1 MINEHGD
8 LLVSSETENDGSAGA
23 SAESSS
29 SNKMPRPYAGADDS
43 MDDIAIGPGGSQSPT
58 KVPKP
63 ELLVGD
69 LVWSKIPGHAWWPSM
84 VSYEPNKAV
93 YFQSSGKGKTCFK
106 YHVQFFGDEPQRGWV
121 SDKNMIK
128 FTGKSTPG
136 HYTRFF
142 LTLRFL
148 FYLVNIFSYV
158 FSDGRRR

>member
-1 MINEHGD
+1 MINECQEPLSFDNAVHGG
-8 LLVSSETENDGSAGA
+8 LVKVDSQ
-23 SAESSS
+23 SSS
-29 SNKMPRPYAGADDS
+29 GKMARPYAGADDS
-43 MDDIAIGPGGSQSPT
+43 MDEVPGATNMAQSHSPS
-58 KVPKP
+58 KIPKP

-128 FTGKSTPG
+128 FTGI
-136 HYTRFF
+136 Y
-142 LTLRFL
+142 
-148 FYLVNIFSYV
+148 
-158 FSDGRRR
+158 